1 MRTKTIVLYKSSTG
15 FTKKY
20 AELIAK
26 ELRCALADYKTIPTK
41 TLSQYDCI
49 IFGSRAFAGTI
60 DGFRKA
66 QKRFK
71 KYTAAKLILFVT
83 GATPNTEIDTINTF
97 WSQNLTADELI
108 KIPHFYMQG
117 GLCYE
122 KMALPDKLMM
132 KMAALIL
139 KKKKNKTSQDKE
151 FEQAITHSY
160 DISSEACIQPLIMYL
175 NTCTDAHLSI

>member
-49 IFGSRAFAGTI
+49 IFGSRAHAGRI
-60 DGFRKA
+60 DGLGKLRKLLA
-66 QKRFK
+66 GNFSGR
-71 KYTAAKLILFVT
+71 LILFVT
-83 GATPNTEIDTINTF
+83 GATPNSEEDSILEF
-97 WSQNLTADELI
+97 WKQNLTADEQKHL
-108 KIPHFYMQG
+108 PHFYFQG

-122 KMALPDKLMM
+122 KMPLADRLMM
-132 KMAALIL
+132 KAASLML
-139 KKKKNKTSQDKE
+139 QKKKKKNASDLA
-151 FEQAITHSY
+151 FEQAIQSSY
-160 DISSEACIQPLIMYL
+160 DISSDIYAKPLISYL
-175 NTCTDAHLSI
+175 VRSGFCDAK